1 MIRKML
7 LYVLSGAAGIALAL
21 ALSAVFTVENM
32 TGSGMEPVLSDGDHI
47 LVNRMAYG
55 KSHDTAPA
63 VGDIV
68 AFRCDVHGEDG
79 EGAILVRRVAGSSGD
94 VIEIKD
100 NIFYLN
106 GSPDEEYMSEPADM
120 QTVKKTTLGKNE
132 IFVLSDDRR
141 ASMDSRNEA
150 VGIVDSRECIG
161 KVCFR

>member
-7 LYVLSGAAGIALAL
+7 LYVLAGAAGIALAL
-21 ALSAVFTVENM
+21 VLSAVFTVEEM
-32 TGSGMEPVLSDGDHI
+32 TGSGMEPALSDGDHI
-47 LVNRMAYG
+47 LVNRLAYG
-55 KSHDTAPA
+55 KAHDPAPA

-79 EGAILVRRVAGSSGD
+79 EGGILVRRVAGSSGD

-106 GSPDEEYMSEPADM
+106 GSPYEEYMSEPADM
-120 QTVKKTTLGKNE
+120 MRMKKTKLGENE

-150 VGIVDSRECIG
+150 VGIVDIRECVG
-161 KVCFR
+161 RVCFR